1 MKLQFTKQAREEFL
15 RIVSV
20 FAEYA
25 GPRSAEKFIKRVN
38 DRGETLLKH
47 PQIGH
52 PEMLLADRQYKYR
65 SISLNTN
72 YNLIYY
78 VTKTTIWIVDIWDR
92 RNDPARLVKRIR

>member
-25 GPRSAEKFIKRVN
+25 GPRSADKFIKRVN
-38 DRGETLLKH
+38 DRGATLLKY
-47 PQIGH
+47 PEIEH
-52 PEMLLADRQYKYR
+52 PEMLLADRQRKYR

-72 YNLIYY
+72 YSLVYY
-78 VTKTTIWIVDIWDR
+78 MTMTTIWIVDIWDR
-92 RNDPARLVKRIR
+92 RKDPAKLVSRIR

>member
-47 PQIGH
+47 PEIGH
-52 PEMLLADRQYKYR
+52 PEIRDQ
-65 SISLNTN
+65 
-72 YNLIYY
+72 
-78 VTKTTIWIVDIWDR
+78 D
-92 RNDPARLVKRIR
+92 NDMDSRYMGPSQ

>member
-25 GPRSAEKFIKRVN
+25 GPRSADKFIKRVN
-38 DRGETLLKH
+38 DRGATLLKY
-47 PQIGH
+47 PEIGH
-52 PEMLLADRQYKYR
+52 PEMLLADRQRKYR

-72 YNLIYY
+72 YSLVYY
-78 VTKTTIWIVDIWDR
+78 MTMTTIWIVDIWDR
-92 RNDPARLVKRIR
+92 RKDPAKLVSRIR

>member
-47 PQIGH
+47 PEIGH

-72 YNLIYY
+72 YNGSADFPGAC
-78 VTKTTIWIVDIWDR
+78 V
-92 RNDPARLVKRIR
+92 

>member
-25 GPRSAEKFIKRVN
+25 GLRSADKFIKRVN
-38 DRGETLLKH
+38 DRGETLL
-47 PQIGH
+47 
-52 PEMLLADRQYKYR
+52 
-65 SISLNTN
+65 
-72 YNLIYY
+72 NLIYY

-92 RNDPARLVKRIR
+92 RNDPAKLVKRIR

>member
-1 MKLQFTKQAREEFL
+1 MKIQFTKQAREEFL

-25 GPRSAEKFIKRVN
+25 GPRSANQFIKRVN
-38 DRGETLLKH
+38 ERGETLLKH
-47 PQIGH
+47 PEIGH
-52 PEMLLADRQYKYR
+52 PVMLLADRQRKSR

-72 YNLIYY
+72 YNLVYY

-92 RNDPARLVKRIR
+92 RNDPVKLVGRIR